1 MRLRCLMTALSLS
14 AWLLLPGCG
23 SAPAIADQTV
33 EIDAFTPENVAEN
46 VSVGS
51 DILFTTAYQDIQSM
65 AQDADAIVQGVVR
78 NIEYSDAGGHI
89 RTKLNLLVEESFLG
103 DVAPNTEIS
112 ILEPGGY
119 LRLKTYYDLTHRV
132 YFPEAFTQQ
141 DVEDG
146 KTVDLRHTHGRPEA
160 IVGDTLL
167 LFLAKS
173 SSPLYDGKQVIA
185 PTLAK
190 ADYPAG
196 SWATLGVYMGKF
208 LKTSSGYERAG
219 FYATLDEGDVS
230 IQWSFTEQEMMD
242 QLDKAK

>member
-1 MRLRCLMTALSLS
+1 MRWLLTALSLS
-14 AWLLLPGCG
+14 ALLLTGCE
-23 SAPAIADQTV
+23 SAPAIADHTV
-33 EIDAFTPENVAEN
+33 KIDAFTPQNVAEN
-46 VSVGS
+46 VSIGS

-65 AQDADAIVQGVVR
+65 IQDADAIVQGVVQS
-78 NIEYSDAGGHI
+78 IEYSDAGGHI
-89 RTKLNLLVEESFLG
+89 RTKLDLLVGEAYKG

-119 LRLKTYYDLTHRV
+119 LRLKTYYDLTQQV
-132 YFPEAFTQQ
+132 YLPDTFTQQ

-146 KTVDLRHTHGRPEA
+146 KTVDLRHTHNRPDA
-160 IVGDTLL
+160 KAGDTLL

-173 SSPLYDGKQVIA
+173 SSPLYDGKQVTA

-242 QLDKAK
+242 ELDKAK